1 MPGHAGL
8 TIMAGGDADMSWFD
22 QRTKGNNQA
31 AGSPAPGSTG
41 KTGAGLP
48 SPQMNMPPRRAWVTF
63 LIVLLANYMLVRY
76 LFPGPD
82 APIVVPYTAFKEE
95 VAKGN
100 VESIYAKGESIEG
113 RFAAAVTWPPAGG
126 EVPPARR
133 GEASSRADRLN
144 QGPPRTASTF
154 TTTLPLFVGPN
165 LETFLIEHKV
175 EISAVP
181 IQSGGGALSTLLFGF
196 GPAILLIA
204 FYVWLFR
211 RAQGAGGMGGMMGIG
226 KSKARRYD
234 QETEKRVTFD
244 DVAGIDEAE
253 NELVEIVDFL
263 RDPAKYSRLGGSAPK
278 GVLLVGAPGTGKTL
292 LARAVAGE
300 AGVPFFS
307 MSASEFVEMIV
318 GVGAA
323 RVRDLFKQARE
334 HAPAIIFIDELDS
347 IGRARGQVSIGGS
360 SEQEQTLNQIL
371 TEMDGFSSEQ
381 GIIVLAA
388 TNQPDV
394 LDKALLR
401 PGRFDRQVVV
411 NLPDKNGREAILK
424 VHTRKVPLSK
434 DVVLL
439 EVASTTPGLSGA
451 DLRNLVNEAALLAAR
466 RGQDDVRMKDFI
478 DSLEKIVLGP
488 ERALLLSPEDRERIA
503 YHESGHAILGLVVP
517 GADPGQ
523 PRDHRAAGTGAG
535 RDLPAAGR
543 GPVQL
548 SRGLPARADHRH
560 ARRPGGGRG
569 GLRHPDHRR
578 RERHRAGNEPGAQHG
593 HPLGHERRAR
603 HGAAGAA
610 AESLPRWPGRL
621 RQRQALQ
628 RGDRADHR
636 LGGAADHRR
645 QPWRSAA
652 AAASASQP
660 ARRAGS
666 RPAREGNARRKGDP
680 GGHRPAA
687 GAAARDQAP
696 ARDRRSRGLLG
707 RRARRLTGQ
716 RVRLPAPASRPPRG
730 RRATSAAI
738 RAPRGSAAACPCR
751 STCD

>member
-1 MPGHAGL
+1 
-8 TIMAGGDADMSWFD
+8 
-22 QRTKGNNQA
+22 
-31 AGSPAPGSTG
+31 
-41 KTGAGLP
+41 
-48 SPQMNMPPRRAWVTF
+48 MPPKRAWLTF
-63 LIVLLANYMLVRY
+63 LIVLLANYLLVRY

-100 VESIYAKGESIEG
+100 VESIYTKGESIEG
-113 RFAAAVTWPPAGG
+113 RFAKEVTWPPPGAEMSPG
-126 EVPPARR
+126 RR
-133 GEASSRADRLN
+133 GESTSRSEQLN
-144 QGPPRTASTF
+144 RVPARASTTF
-154 TTTLPLFVGPN
+154 NTTLPVFVGPGF
-165 LETFLIEHKV
+165 ESFLIDNRV

-181 IQSGGGALSTLLFGF
+181 IQTGNSGWSTLLFGF
-196 GPAILLIA
+196 GPAILIIA

-211 RAQGAGGMGGMMGIG
+211 RARQAGGMGGMMGIG

-234 QETEKRVTFD
+234 QELEKRVTFD

-263 RDPAKYSRLGGSAPK
+263 KDPAKYSRLGGSAPK

-307 MSASEFVEMIV
+307 MSGSEFVEMIV

-334 HAPAIIFIDELDS
+334 NAPAIIFIDELDS
-347 IGRARGQVSIGGS
+347 IGRARGQVALGGS

-371 TEMDGFSSEQ
+371 TEMDGFSGQQ

-424 VHTRKVPLSK
+424 VHTRNVPLAK
-434 DVVLL
+434 DADLL

-451 DLRNLVNEAALLAAR
+451 DLKNLVNEAALLAAR
-466 RGQDDVRMKDFI
+466 REQDEVCMKDFM

-517 GADPGQ
+517 GADPVNRVTIV
-523 PRDHRAAGTGAG
+523 PRGRALGVTYQRPDADRYNYPEAYLRARIIGMLGGRAAEEVVYGTRTTGAENDIEQATSLARSMVTRWG
-535 RDLPAAGR
+535 MSDKLGM
-543 GPVQL
+543 VQL
-548 SRGLPARADHRH
+548 APRQNPYLGGATGFAGGEKPFSEETARVIDAEVLHIIGMSH
-560 ARRPGGGRG
+560 
-569 GLRHPDHRR
+569 
-578 RERHRAGNEPGAQHG
+578 
-593 HPLGHERRAR
+593 
-603 HGAAGAA
+603 
-610 AESLPRWPGRL
+610 AESLRL
-621 RQRQALQ
+621 LREHRQQLDALV
-628 RGDRADHR
+628 
-636 LGGAADHRR
+636 AALLAKETLDE
-645 QPWRSAA
+645 QEIL
-652 AAASASQP
+652 QVT
-660 ARRAGS
+660 
-666 RPAREGNARRKGDP
+666 
-680 GGHRPAA
+680 
-687 GAAARDQAP
+687 
-696 ARDRRSRGLLG
+696 GLP
-707 RRARRLTGQ
+707 
-716 RVRLPAPASRPPRG
+716 PAPALETRPLKVGVEPAGAQPR
-730 RRATSAAI
+730 T
-738 RAPRGSAAACPCR
+738 
-751 STCD
+751 